1 MKLIFTKNASGEI
14 TVQMQDGTIVV
25 DFDYVNMIKKLM
37 EHNEIELGYEGLE
50 QQESDKIDEL
60 IGKITRTVHEAV
72 ELPLES

>member
-37 EHNEIELGYEGLE
+37 EHNEIDLEYHGIE
-50 QQESDKIDEL
+50 QQEKDKIDEL
-60 IGKITRTVHEAV
+60 IGKITKVVKEAK
-72 ELPLES
+72 EQPMEN